1 MIDPDVR
8 PAPGAGRERAD
19 AVAPDLGG
27 ARPGRVRVGGG
38 TTGSPAEPRPERA
51 RLDRGGEIARV
62 AGERGGD
69 ARSILLRVGG
79 EKAPEIVRGWLGTVQ
94 WIGASPYRPHH
105 GRKNWFVGVAAF
117 AEPGTG
123 LWDETAVRIDTLRAS
138 GPGGQHVNRTESAV
152 RATHLPTGLSA
163 IAQEERS
170 QHLNRRL
177 ALARLAKLFAA
188 RAESK
193 TRRGHDLALAAAHP
207 PDSRRSGPGLSR
219 ERLDAGRR
227 RPLNGCP
234 RRRFRSGGSG
244 EFAGNGRKTSLGS
257 FTIGR
262 PKTCSGG

>member
-1 MIDPDVR
+1 MS
-8 PAPGAGRERAD
+8 APTLWLQISAGR
-19 AVAPDLGG
+19 G
-27 ARPGRVRVGGG
+27 
-38 TTGSPAEPRPERA
+38 PAECGWVVGQLAPRLSQDLSA
-51 RLDRGGEIARV
+51 HGLTVAEIARV

-117 AEPGTG
+117 AEPGTD

-163 IAQEERS
+163 IAREERS

-193 TRRGHDLALAAAHP
+193 ARADTTSRWRQHTRLIRGDP
-207 PDSRRSGPGLSR
+207 VRVYRGEDWTPV
-219 ERLDAGRR
+219 
-227 RPLNGCP
+227 
-234 RRRFRSGGSG
+234 GGD
-244 EFAGNGRKTSLGS
+244 R
-257 FTIGR
+257 
-262 PKTCSGG
+262 